1 MSKINVED
9 NVKKCAMVSIMNV
22 IRGKWS
28 IPIIYALHSGTLRF
42 KALERC
48 LPNINTRMLVKEL
61 KNLEAQGVVE
71 RKAYATVPPTVE
83 YSLSPKG
90 KKLVPILENL
100 CMWGIEFLD

>member
-1 MSKINVED
+1 MNVED
-9 NVKKCAMVSIMNV
+9 NVKKCAMVSIMSV